1 MGDRQ
6 GSEVQQQKGPIT
18 PAGLLL
24 TLAATVVFPFDR
36 VLAGMVAAG
45 HGIEAICLYLG
56 LTRTVLLEHVV
67 RLGLATPH
75 DRPMRKSGARG
86 WSVLDTMR
94 LIAWRVAGVHP
105 DTIGARLGRSANA
118 VRAKAR
124 RLGLPVS
131 DRKTLRKLAPGTL
144 EEPVAGFGF
153 SDLSQT
159 PRSDAPAPASPASLC
174 GRAAG
179 QVSVGGSLG
188 RTEIAPPCEPKP
200 NRESAKR
207 PQPRPRRARPAEG
220 QRELQM
226 FRVVRNPEPV
236 PAPVPMQQPAPV
248 SQPRA
253 PVVRPVV
260 PVPGRE
266 EDVDFNDLTWLA
278 HLKNPVKNRL
288 AVWTFGLLR
297 FGGLHWRSIAERI
310 GRTPRATSS
319 LLHRCDVPR
328 DPDRSKFA
336 SAFDKEVALANLE
349 EFGFEVRL
357 DEPKRQYFWRCRG
370 DRAKPTRNRKSRLEM
385 GAEEPYRTRT
395 YKFLT
400 RRDLDASRGR
410 DAPFAESPAMIRAS

>member
-1 MGDRQ
+1 VGDRQ
-6 GSEVQQQKGPIT
+6 GSAVQPEEGPIA

-24 TLAATVVFPFDR
+24 TLAAAVVFPFDR

-45 HGIEAICLYLG
+45 NGIEAISLYLG
-56 LTRTVLLEHVV
+56 LTRSVLLEHVV

-75 DRPMRKSGARG
+75 DRPMRKSGARF

-94 LIAWRVAGVHP
+94 LIAWRVAGIHP
-105 DTIGARLGRSANA
+105 ETIGARLGRSANA

-124 RLGLPVS
+124 RLGLPVP
-131 DRKTLRKLAPGTL
+131 DRKTLRKLGPGVL
-144 EEPVAGFGF
+144 EDPLPGFGF
-153 SDLSQT
+153 ADLSQASRPYIST
-159 PRSDAPAPASPASLC
+159 AVSPASLC

-179 QVSVGGSLG
+179 QVSVAGSLG
-188 RTEIAPPCEPKP
+188 RTEVTPPCEPEP
-200 NRESAKR
+200 NREPAKK

-220 QRELQM
+220 ERELQL
-226 FRVVRNPEPV
+226 FRVVRNPKPV
-236 PAPVPMQQPAPV
+236 PAPLPIVQPAPV
-248 SQPRA
+248 SPPRA
-253 PVVRPVV
+253 PVVRPVA
-260 PVPGRE
+260 PVPE
-266 EDVDFNDLTWLA
+266 CEDDVDFSDLTWLA

-328 DPDRSKFA
+328 DPDRSKFG
-336 SAFDKEVALANLE
+336 SAFDQEVALANLR

-357 DEPKRQYFWRCRG
+357 DEPRQQYFWRCRG

-385 GAEEPYRTRT
+385 GAEEPYRTST

-400 RRDLDASRGR
+400 RGELDARRGR

>member
-6 GSEVQQQKGPIT
+6 GSAVQGETGPI
-18 PAGLLL
+18 PPVGLLL
-24 TLAATVVFPFDR
+24 TLVAAVVFPFDR

-45 HGIEAICLYLG
+45 HGIEAITLYLG
-56 LTRTVLLEHVV
+56 LTRSVLLEHVV

-75 DRPMRKSGARG
+75 DRPMRKPGARG

-124 RLGLPVS
+124 RLGLPVP
-131 DRKTLRKLAPGTL
+131 DRRTLRKLDPGTL
-144 EEPVAGFGF
+144 EEPVPGFGF
-153 SDLSQT
+153 SDLSPT
-159 PRSDAPAPASPASLC
+159 SRPDDGDALPNSLC

-179 QVSVGGSLG
+179 QVSISGSLG
-188 RTEIAPPCEPKP
+188 RTEIIRPSEPEP
-200 NRESAKR
+200 SRESAKR
-207 PQPRPRRARPAEG
+207 PRPRPPGARPAEG
-220 QRELQM
+220 QRELQL
-226 FRVVRNPEPV
+226 FRVVPNPEPV
-236 PAPVPMQQPAPV
+236 PAPVPTQQPVPV
-248 SQPRA
+248 SQPRV
-253 PVVRPVV
+253 PVVRPVAS
-260 PVPGRE
+260 VPGRE
-266 EDVDFNDLTWLA
+266 EDVDFDDLTWLG

-328 DPDRSKFA
+328 DSDRSKFG
-336 SAFDKEVALANLE
+336 SAFDKQVAFANLQ

-357 DEPKRQYFWRCRG
+357 DEPRRQYFWRCRG

-400 RRDLDASRGR
+400 RRDLDARRGR
-410 DAPFAESPAMIRAS
+410 DTPFAESPVMICAS

>member
-1 MGDRQ
+1 MDDRQ
-6 GSEVQQQKGPIT
+6 GSEVQREKPST
-18 PAGLLL
+18 PPVGLLP
-24 TLAATVVFPFDR
+24 TLAAAVIFPFDR

-56 LTRTVLLEHVV
+56 LTRGVLLEHVV

-75 DRPMRKSGARG
+75 ERPMRKSGARG
-86 WSVLDTMR
+86 WSVLDTIR
-94 LIAWRVAGVHP
+94 LIAWRLAGVHP
-105 DTIGARLGRSANA
+105 ETVGARLGRSANA

-124 RLGLPVS
+124 RLGLPVP
-131 DRKTLRKLAPGTL
+131 DRRTLRKLDPGIL
-144 EEPVAGFGF
+144 EDPLPGFGF
-153 SDLSQT
+153 VDLSQT
-159 PRSDAPAPASPASLC
+159 SRPDADATSPAALC
-174 GRAAG
+174 GRAAR
-179 QVSVGGSLG
+179 QVSIGGPLG
-188 RTEIAPPCEPKP
+188 RTEIIQPPEPEP

-207 PQPRPRRARPAEG
+207 PRPRPWRVRSAEG
-220 QRELQM
+220 QRQLQL

-236 PAPVPMQQPAPV
+236 PAPVSIQQPAPV
-248 SQPRA
+248 SQPHV
-253 PVVRPVV
+253 PVVRPVA

-328 DPDRSKFA
+328 DPDRSKFG
-336 SAFDKEVALANLE
+336 SAFDKEVALANLR

-400 RRDLDASRGR
+400 RRELDARRGR
-410 DAPFAESPAMIRAS
+410 DAPFAEGPAMIRAS

>member
-1 MGDRQ
+1 MGDRR
-6 GSEVQQQKGPIT
+6 GSEVQQQKGPVP
-18 PAGLLL
+18 PAGPLL
-24 TLAATVVFPFDR
+24 TLAVAVVFPFDR
-36 VLAGMVAAG
+36 VLAGMAAAG
-45 HGIEAICLYLG
+45 HGIAAICLYLG

-75 DRPMRKSGARG
+75 DRPLRKSGVRG
-86 WSVLDTMR
+86 WSLLDTMR

-124 RLGLPVS
+124 RLGLPVPH
-131 DRKTLRKLAPGTL
+131 RKTLRKLDPGKL
-144 EEPVAGFGF
+144 EDPVPGFGF
-153 SDLSQT
+153 ADLSHM
-159 PRSDAPAPASPASLC
+159 PPSDAAASPVSLC

-179 QVSVGGSLG
+179 PMSIGGSLG
-188 RTEIAPPCEPKP
+188 QAEITPPREPELNFEP
-200 NRESAKR
+200 AIR
-207 PQPRPRRARPAEG
+207 P
-220 QRELQM
+220 LQ
-226 FRVVRNPEPV
+226 VVHNPEPG
-236 PAPVPMQQPAPV
+236 PAPVPPQQPASA
-248 SQPRA
+248 SQPYVPIVT
-253 PVVRPVV
+253 PVAR
-260 PVPGRE
+260 VPGRE
-266 EDVDFNDLTWLA
+266 EEVDFNDLMWLA

-336 SAFDKEVALANLE
+336 SVFDKEVALANLQ
-349 EFGFEVRL
+349 EFGFEIRL

-385 GAEEPYRTRT
+385 GVEEPFRTRT
-395 YKFLT
+395 YNFLT
-400 RRDLDASRGR
+400 RHDLDARRRR
-410 DAPFAESPAMIRAS
+410 DAPFAESSAMIRAS

>member
-1 MGDRQ
+1 VDDRQ
-6 GSEVQQQKGPIT
+6 GSEVQQQKGPLL

-24 TLAATVVFPFDR
+24 TLAAAVVFPFDR
-36 VLAGMVAAG
+36 VLAGMAAAG

-56 LTRTVLLEHVV
+56 LTRGALLEHVV

-75 DRPMRKSGARG
+75 NRPLRKSGARG

-94 LIAWRVAGVHP
+94 LVAWRVAGIHP
-105 DTIGARLGRSANA
+105 ETIGARLGRSANA

-124 RLGLPVS
+124 RLGLPVP
-131 DRKTLRKLAPGTL
+131 DRKTLRRLDPGKL
-144 EEPVAGFGF
+144 EDPVPGFGF
-153 SDLSQT
+153 ADLSQA
-159 PRSDAPAPASPASLC
+159 PGSDAAASPASLC

-179 QVSVGGSLG
+179 QVSIGGSLG
-188 RTEIAPPCEPKP
+188 RTAITPPFDSEPNP
-200 NRESAKR
+200 ESAKKPEPR
-207 PQPRPRRARPAEG
+207 PQRARPVEG
-220 QRELQM
+220 QRELQL
-226 FRVVRNPEPV
+226 FRVVRNPEPS
-236 PAPVPMQQPAPV
+236 PAPIPVQRPTPVP
-248 SQPRA
+248 QPRV
-253 PVVRPVV
+253 PVVRPVA

-266 EDVDFNDLTWLA
+266 EEVDFTDLTWLA

-328 DPDRSKFA
+328 DPDRSKFG
-336 SAFDKEVALANLE
+336 SVFDKEVALANLQ

-357 DEPKRQYFWRCRG
+357 DEPRRQYFWRCRG

-400 RRDLDASRGR
+400 RRELDARRGG